1 MGVENMQRNNDD
13 RALMYFNKATNVA
26 PYNYKG
32 FYNKGLW
39 YLKNNNPKKAIEEF
53 NTVIVMY
60 NYPKAYVARASAY
73 YALMDYAKARKD
85 ASNAL
90 LVDKNNSKAYF
101 ILGNCSNN
109 QDDLPSAINFYKKAI
124 DINKFEPD
132 YYFKRAIALGKQQN
146 FKDCVEDLNS
156 CLALDPNY
164 IDAYYWRGVAK
175 VNLKQDPCEDLKR
188 AAESGME
195 IARGAYEKFCQ

>member
-1 MGVENMQRNNDD
+1 
-13 RALMYFNKATNVA
+13 
-26 PYNYKG
+26 
-32 FYNKGLW
+32 
-39 YLKNNNPKKAIEEF
+39 
-53 NTVIVMY
+53 
-60 NYPKAYVARASAY
+60 
-73 YALMDYAKARKD
+73 MDYDKARKD
-85 ASNAL
+85 ANNAL

-109 QDDLPSAINFYKKAI
+109 QDDLPSAISFYKKAI

-132 YYFKRAIALGKQQN
+132 YYFKRAIALGETAN

-175 VNLKQDPCEDLKR
+175 IFKTRSL
-188 AAESGME
+188 
-195 IARGAYEKFCQ
+195 RGPQTRN